1 VGIGVLVAGKE
12 IMLVY
17 LAGGVSGLTVKAAI
31 GWREYVAE
39 RLSIAGIE
47 VRDPLR
53 GAEGEQHKLKK
64 LGPTKDDSDDPAMSD
79 KAFFTRDRWDVLTSD
94 VILCNLAGAER
105 VSIGS
110 MFELAFGVIHNK
122 LNVIV
127 LDKSPK
133 DLHDHVFVRES
144 GVVFYNLDEAID
156 YILSCS
162 GGERKRARRRS
173 SAIHKTGQT
182 ASS

>member
-1 VGIGVLVAGKE
+1 MGIGVLVAGKE

-64 LGPTKDDSDDPAMSD
+64 LGPAKDNSDDPAMSD

-110 MFELAFGVIHNK
+110 MFELAFGVMSNK
-122 LNVIV
+122 LNIIV
-127 LDKSPK
+127 LDKHN
-133 DLHDHVFVRES
+133 LHDHVFVRES

-162 GGERKRARRRS
+162 GSGGAEEKES
-173 SAIHKTGQT
+173 EEKE
-182 ASS
+182 